1 VEDGRVREDVHP
13 TSHPDEQAALH
24 RVAALVARGASE
36 QDVFDAVNEEVAGI
50 VGAETTALM
59 RFESDDTI
67 SLLAAWGAAERPFPI
82 GDRRP
87 VDDVLAAIRDGA
99 RPYAF
104 GPAEVPDGSP
114 FFEEARERG
123 IRFSVGVPITVGGRV
138 WGASFAASGGSE
150 PFPADTATRIAR
162 FTELIGIAL
171 ANAQARLDLQE
182 LADEQA
188 ALRRVAELAA
198 RGGSQAK
205 VLDAVVAEASRLLR
219 VDLTAL
225 WEYGVDGASAVVA
238 IHGAADG
245 LRVGMPGPAHG
256 DGLVRRVL
264 QTGRPTLIEDY
275 AELDGEEPQMAREL
289 GFRAAAAAPIC
300 CDDRLWGAVAVVA
313 RDGPLPPRTEQ
324 RLAQFAEIAGNAIA
338 GAQARRESK
347 RLTDEHAALRR
358 VAELVARGVA
368 EEDVFAAVADEA
380 RRLAGDAAMTLT
392 RFEDEL
398 SLVVVATSGGPA
410 PVGIRIDY
418 AADTMPDRVRRT
430 GRFARVDDYTQEL
443 DAELAM
449 QFGLAASVAVPI
461 AADSDVWGMF
471 TATSGDAPLPDGIE
485 DRLQPFAELVAAAI
499 ANAESR
505 AKLTASRAR
514 VVATADETRRRL
526 QRDLHDGAQQRLVQ
540 TLIALNLAKRE
551 LAGSDGP
558 ALQLLDEALL
568 HAQRATSDLRDLVH
582 GILPAALSQ
591 GGLVAGVRS
600 LAHDF
605 PLPVELDVQVSRLPR
620 QVETA
625 AYFVIAE
632 TLANIVKHA
641 GAGEAHV
648 RVVVQDGALE
658 IEVRDDGRGGADS
671 DAGSGLLGLRDRV
684 EAGEGTLSISS
695 APGEGTTVLARLPIG
710 APAAQPR

>member
-1 VEDGRVREDVHP
+1 
-13 TSHPDEQAALH
+13 
-24 RVAALVARGASE
+24 
-36 QDVFDAVNEEVAGI
+36 
-50 VGAETTALM
+50 M
-59 RFESDDTI
+59 RDS
-67 SLLAAWGAAERPFPI
+67 
-82 GDRRP
+82 
-87 VDDVLAAIRDGA
+87 A
-99 RPYAF
+99 RPYTF

-219 VDLTAL
+219 VELTTL
-225 WEYGVDGASAVVA
+225 WEYGVDGASVVVA

-245 LRVGMPGPAHG
+245 LGVGMPGPAHG
-256 DGLVRRVL
+256 DGLVHRVL
-264 QTGRPTLIEDY
+264 ETGRPAVIEN
-275 AELDGEEPQMAREL
+275 
-289 GFRAAAAAPIC
+289 AAAAAPIC
-300 CDDRLWGAVAVVA
+300 CDDRLWGVLTAVA
-313 RDGPLPPRTEQ
+313 RDGPLRPRTEE
-324 RLAQFAEIAGNAIA
+324 RLAQFAEIAGDAIA

-347 RLTDEHAALRR
+347 RLADEHAALRR

-443 DAELAM
+443 DAELAV

-461 AADSDVWGMF
+461 AADSEVWGMF

-505 AKLTASRAR
+505 AQLTASRAR

-540 TLIALNLAKRE
+540 TLIALNLAKQE

-558 ALQLLDEALL
+558 ALELLDEALL

-582 GILPAALSQ
+582 GILPAALSH
-591 GGLVAGVRS
+591 GGLLAGVRS
-600 LAHDF
+600 LANDF

-641 GAGEAHV
+641 AASEAHV
-648 RVVVQDGALE
+648 RVVVEDGALE
-658 IEVRDDGRGGADS
+658 IEVRDDGRGGADA